1 MEEDKIKTG
10 VDEPKTY
17 TEEELQAM
25 LQKETDRKTTKALE
39 TAKSKWEAEYQ
50 AKLEVEKTEAEKLA
64 KMSEAERFNAELSKQ
79 KESFESERAQF
90 NREKLELQT
99 VKELSAEGLPTTFS
113 SYVLADSAE
122 IIKDNIKNFKSMWQA
137 EIEKAVNERLQGKTP
152 KTANKPNGDTVT
164 KEQFNKMGY
173 AERLSLFNANPDL
186 YEQLKKIEIDR
197 G

>member
-1 MEEDKIKTG
+1 MEEETITTG
-10 VDEPKTY
+10 AEEIKTY
-17 TEEELQAM
+17 TEEEVQAM

-50 AKLEVEKTEAEKLA
+50 AKLETEKSEAEKLA
-64 KMSEAERFNAELSKQ
+64 KMSEAERFNAELLKQ

-122 IIKDNIKNFKSMWQA
+122 TIKDNIKNFKSMWQA
-137 EIEKAVNERLQGKTP
+137 EMEKAVNERLQGKTP
-152 KTANKPNGDTVT
+152 KTANKPNGDTIT
-164 KEQFNKMGY
+164 KDQFNKMGY
-173 AERLSLFNANPDL
+173 SERLNLFNTDPDL
-186 YEQLKKIEIDR
+186 YEQLQK
-197 G
+197 

>member
-1 MEEDKIKTG
+1 MEEEQIKTG
-10 VDEPKTY
+10 AEEIKTY
-17 TEEELQAM
+17 TEEEVQAM

-50 AKLEVEKTEAEKLA
+50 AKLEAEKSEAEKLA

-79 KESFESERAQF
+79 REAFESERAQF

-122 IIKDNIKNFKSMWQA
+122 QIKDNIKNFKSMWQA
-137 EIEKAVNERLQGKTP
+137 EIEKAVNERLQGRTP
-152 KTANKPNGDTVT
+152 KTANKPNGDTIT
-164 KEQFNKMGY
+164 KDQFNKMGY
-173 AERLSLFNANPDL
+173 AERLNLFNTDPDL
-186 YEQLKKIEIDR
+186 YEQLQK
-197 G
+197 

>member
-1 MEEDKIKTG
+1 MEEEIITTG
-10 VDEPKTY
+10 AEEIKTY
-17 TEEELQAM
+17 TEEEVQAM

-50 AKLEVEKTEAEKLA
+50 AKLETEKSEAEKLA
-64 KMSEAERFNAELSKQ
+64 KMSEAERFNAELLKQ

-122 IIKDNIKNFKSMWQA
+122 TIKDNIKNFKSMWQA
-137 EIEKAVNERLQGKTP
+137 EMEKAVNERLQGKTP
-152 KTANKPNGDTVT
+152 KTANKPNGDTIT
-164 KEQFNKMGY
+164 KDQFNKMGY
-173 AERLSLFNANPDL
+173 SERLNLFNTDPDL
-186 YEQLKKIEIDR
+186 YEQLQK
-197 G
+197 

>member
-1 MEEDKIKTG
+1 MEEEQIKT
-10 VDEPKTY
+10 DAEEIKTY
-17 TEEELQAM
+17 TEEEVQAM

-50 AKLEVEKTEAEKLA
+50 AKLEAEKSEAEKLA

-79 KESFESERAQF
+79 REAFESERAQF

-122 IIKDNIKNFKSMWQA
+122 QIKDNIKNFKSMWQA
-137 EIEKAVNERLQGKTP
+137 EIEKAVNERLQGRTP
-152 KTANKPNGDTVT
+152 KTANKPNGDTIT
-164 KEQFNKMGY
+164 KEQFSKMGY
-173 AERLSLFNANPDL
+173 AERLNLYNTDPDL
-186 YEQLKKIEIDR
+186 YEQLQK
-197 G
+197 